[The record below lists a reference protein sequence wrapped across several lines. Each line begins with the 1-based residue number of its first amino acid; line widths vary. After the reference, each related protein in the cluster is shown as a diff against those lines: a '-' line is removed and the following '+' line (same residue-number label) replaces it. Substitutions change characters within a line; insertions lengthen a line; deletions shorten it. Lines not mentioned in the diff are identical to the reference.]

1 MHQVLV
7 DDLGFD
13 DPSIRRG
20 DAKNISYT
28 PHLQAL
34 ATDGILLDR
43 HHTYLWCVCVCVC
56 VCVCACVCVV
66 CCVWCLCVLCVLC
79 ECLCVCVCVCVY

>member
-13 DPSIRRG
+13 DASIRRG

-56 VCVCACVCVV
+56 VCVPVCVLCVVFVCVV
-66 CCVWCLCVLCVLC
+66 CIV
-79 ECLCVCVCVCVY
+79 